1 MQDFLHKHVGLLFD
15 TLGICAKLFIHA
27 GEQVGQAM
35 LGDADLLGQGVRR
48 RQRSLT
54 ILRIEAPV
62 RARKLLLADATLRA
76 PRCLWLL
83 VTRR

>member
-1 MQDFLHKHVGLLFD
+1 
-15 TLGICAKLFIHA
+15 
-27 GEQVGQAM
+27 M
-35 LGDADLLGQGVRR
+35 LGDTYLLGQGVRR

-62 RARKLLLADATLRA
+62 RARKLLLADATLGT